1 MDPLIIPI
9 VAILMPLAL
18 VPTILVMKHRYKRR
32 EWEHRE
38 RIKSM
43 ELQMPV
49 PRGLAGGSSRGVA
62 AIGAGVPIASV
73 IAAFLTGVVAEPN
86 PTEDVP
92 ILPVVAWGCAALIS
106 VGAMATSLILAFM
119 HARAAEKAES
129 FAQPDYGKPVFDPD
143 ALDVVGSRA

>member
-1 MDPLIIPI
+1 MEPLLIPI

-18 VPTILVMKHRYKRR
+18 VPTILVLKHRHKRR

-38 RIKSM
+38 RIKAM

-49 PRGLAGGSSRGVA
+49 PRGFASVSTRGVA

-73 IAAFLTGVVAEPN
+73 LAAFLTGVSWD
-86 PTEDVP
+86 PTTPDDIP
-92 ILPVVAWGCAALIS
+92 LPVVAWGCAVLIS
-106 VGAMATSLILAFM
+106 GGALVTSLILAFM

-129 FAQPDYGKPVFDPD
+129 FAQVDYGKPVFDPD
-143 ALDVVGSRA
+143 AFDVVGSRA